1 MPIDIN
7 GLPSSSPPPSGD
19 KSRVKGGQ
27 QPANN
32 ATAQKT
38 SAAQT
43 DTVSLTSEGVH
54 LAEIER
60 ALANVPVVDTKRVEE
75 VKQAITDG
83 RYQVDSARV
92 ADKMLSFENA
102 LPNKPKA

>member
-7 GLPSSSPPPSGD
+7 GLPSATPPPSGD

-27 QPANN
+27 QPADN
-32 ATAQKT
+32 ASTPKGNE
-38 SAAQT
+38 AQT
-43 DTVSLTSEGVH
+43 DTVSLTSAGVH

-60 ALANVPVVDTKRVEE
+60 ALANVPVVDAKRVEE

-92 ADKMLSFENA
+92 ADKLLSFEDA
-102 LPNKPKA
+102 LPNQPKS

>member
-7 GLPSSSPPPSGD
+7 GLPSSAPPPSGD
-19 KSRVKGGQ
+19 KSRVKGE
-27 QPANN
+27 QPQASS
-32 ATAQKT
+32 ASEQKGKT
-38 SAAQT
+38 AQT
-43 DTVSLTSEGVH
+43 DTVSLTSTGVH

-60 ALANVPVVDTKRVEE
+60 TLANVPIVDTKRVEE

-102 LPNKPKA
+102 LPNQPKA

>member
-7 GLPSSSPPPSGD
+7 GLPSAAPPPSGD
-19 KSRVKGGQ
+19 KSRVKSGQ
-27 QPANN
+27 QPADT
-32 ATAQKT
+32 ASAQKGN
-38 SAAQT
+38 AAQT

-102 LPNKPKA
+102 LPNQPKA